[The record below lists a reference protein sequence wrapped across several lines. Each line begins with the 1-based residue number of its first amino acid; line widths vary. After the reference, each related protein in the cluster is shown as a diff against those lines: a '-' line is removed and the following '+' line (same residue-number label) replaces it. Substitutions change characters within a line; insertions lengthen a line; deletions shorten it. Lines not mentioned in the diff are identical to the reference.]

1 MALAPT
7 HFFHENDHKL
17 EHFIFHNKSFPTGHC
32 AEQNYL
38 VMRGRVV
45 MSYKEKG
52 IEQLDGIQIVFFLVG
67 RKEVVDWWASQAD
80 EVDVVV

>member
-1 MALAPT
+1 MVLAPN
-7 HFFHENDHKL
+7 HLSDENDHKL

-52 IEQLDGIQIVFFLVG
+52 IGQLDGILYLFLVG
-67 RKEVVDWWASQAD
+67 GKEVVGITGS
-80 EVDVVV
+80 

>member
-1 MALAPT
+1 MALATT

-52 IEQLDGIQIVFFLVG
+52 
-67 RKEVVDWWASQAD
+67 
-80 EVDVVV
+80 